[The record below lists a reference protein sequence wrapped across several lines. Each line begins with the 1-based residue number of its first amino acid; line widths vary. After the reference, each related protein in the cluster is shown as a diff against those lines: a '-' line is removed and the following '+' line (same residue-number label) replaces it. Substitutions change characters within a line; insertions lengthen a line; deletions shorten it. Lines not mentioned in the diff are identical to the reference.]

1 MITKNEF
8 LKFIDRVEQTNKT
21 INGLENAL
29 GGIPLFETGLTSLL
43 DYADRIAFSLMEK
56 DDYSFFDGFATD
68 FWNLINNGESVF
80 EVIGENGELCKTSL
94 KSWEDFY
101 DYYGSLHN

>member
-8 LKFIDRVEQTNKT
+8 LKFVDRVEQTNKA
-21 INGLENAL
+21 INDLENAL

-43 DYADRIAFSLMEK
+43 DYADRIAFSLMGK

-68 FWNLINNGESVF
+68 FWNLINDGESVF
-80 EVIGENGELCKTSL
+80 EVIGEGETSL

>member
-8 LKFIDRVEQTNKT
+8 LKFVDRVEQTNKA
-21 INGLENAL
+21 INDLENAL

-68 FWNLINNGESVF
+68 FWNLINDGESVF
-80 EVIGENGELCKTSL
+80 EVIGEGETSL

>member
-8 LKFIDRVEQTNKT
+8 LKFVDRVEQTNKT
-21 INGLENAL
+21 INDLENAL

-43 DYADRIAFSLMEK
+43 DYADRIAFSLMGK

-80 EVIGENGELCKTSL
+80 EVIGEGETSL
-94 KSWEDFY
+94 KNWEDFY
-101 DYYGSLHN
+101 DYYDSLHN

>member
-21 INGLENAL
+21 INDLENAL

-68 FWNLINNGESVF
+68 FWNLVNNGESVF
-80 EVIGENGELCKTSL
+80 EVIGEGETSL

>member
-8 LKFIDRVEQTNKT
+8 LKFVDRVEQTNQT
-21 INGLENAL
+21 INDLENAL

-43 DYADRIAFSLMEK
+43 DYADRIAFSLMGK

-80 EVIGENGELCKTSL
+80 EVIGEGETSL

>member
-21 INGLENAL
+21 VNDLETAL
-29 GGIPLFETGLTSLL
+29 GGVPLFETGLTSLL

-56 DDYSFFDGFATD
+56 NDYSFFDGFTTD

-80 EVIGENGELCKTSL
+80 EVVGEDGSLYKTSL
-94 KSWEDFY
+94 KNWEDFY
-101 DYYGSLHN
+101 EYYTTN

>member
-21 INGLENAL
+21 INDLENAL

-43 DYADRIAFSLMEK
+43 DYADRIAFSLMGK

-68 FWNLINNGESVF
+68 FWNLINDGESVF
-80 EVIGENGELCKTSL
+80 EVIGEGETSL
-94 KSWEDFY
+94 KNWEDFY

>member
-8 LKFIDRVEQTNKT
+8 LKFVDRVEQTNKA
-21 INGLENAL
+21 INDLENAL
-29 GGIPLFETGLTSLL
+29 GGIPLFETGLTSFL
-43 DYADRIAFSLMEK
+43 DYADRIAFSLMGK

-80 EVIGENGELCKTSL
+80 EIIGEGETSL

-101 DYYGSLHN
+101 DYYGSLYN

>member
-8 LKFIDRVEQTNKT
+8 LKFIDKVEQTNKT
-21 INGLENAL
+21 INDLETAL
-29 GGIPLFETGLTSLL
+29 GGARLFETGLTSLL

-56 DDYSFFDGFATD
+56 NDYSFFDGFTTD

-80 EVIGENGELCKTSL
+80 EVIGEDGNVYKTSL
-94 KSWEDFY
+94 KNWEDFY
-101 DYYGSLHN
+101 EYYTSN

>member
-21 INGLENAL
+21 INDLETAL
-29 GGIPLFETGLTSLL
+29 NGVCLFETGLTSLL
-43 DYADRIAFSLMEK
+43 DYADRIAFALMGK
-56 DDYSFFDGFATD
+56 DDWSLFEGFTTD
-68 FWNLINNGESVF
+68 FWSLINNGESVF
-80 EVIGENGELCKTSL
+80 KIIGEDGSLCETSL

-101 DYYGSLHN
+101 EYYTAN

>member
-21 INGLENAL
+21 INDLETAL
-29 GGIPLFETGLTSLL
+29 GGVPLFETGLTSLL

-56 DDYSFFDGFATD
+56 NDYSFFDGFTTD
-68 FWNLINNGESVF
+68 FWNLINNGESIF
-80 EVIGENGELCKTSL
+80 EIIKVR
-94 KSWEDFY
+94 KSCNIWISAAIPRDRWV
-101 DYYGSLHN
+101 

>member
-8 LKFIDRVEQTNKT
+8 LKFVDRVEQTNKA
-21 INGLENAL
+21 INDLENAL

-43 DYADRIAFSLMEK
+43 DYADRIAFSLMGK

-68 FWNLINNGESVF
+68 FWNLINDGESVF
-80 EVIGENGELCKTSL
+80 EVIGEDGSLCKTYL
-94 KSWEDFY
+94 KNWEDFY
-101 DYYGSLHN
+101 EYYSN

>member
-8 LKFIDRVEQTNKT
+8 LKFIDRVEQTNKV
-21 INGLENAL
+21 INDLEAAL

-43 DYADRIAFSLMEK
+43 DYADRIAFSLMGK

-68 FWNLINNGESVF
+68 FWNLINDGESVF
-80 EVIGENGELCKTSL
+80 EVIGEGETSL

-101 DYYGSLHN
+101 DYYDSLHN

>member
-8 LKFIDRVEQTNKT
+8 LKFVERVEQTNKT
-21 INGLENAL
+21 INDLEAAL

-43 DYADRIAFSLMEK
+43 DYADRIAFSLMGK

-68 FWNLINNGESVF
+68 FWNLINKGESVF
-80 EVIGENGELCKTSL
+80 EVIGEGETSL
-94 KSWEDFY
+94 KNWEDFY

>member
-8 LKFIDRVEQTNKT
+8 LKFVDRVEQTNKA
-21 INGLENAL
+21 INDLENAL
-29 GGIPLFETGLTSLL
+29 GGTPLFETGLTSLL

-80 EVIGENGELCKTSL
+80 EVIGEGETSL
-94 KSWEDFY
+94 KNWEDFY

>member
-21 INGLENAL
+21 INDLENAL
-29 GGIPLFETGLTSLL
+29 GGVPLFETGLTSLL

-68 FWNLINNGESVF
+68 FWNLINDGESVF
-80 EVIGENGELCKTSL
+80 EVIGEGETSL

>member
-8 LKFIDRVEQTNKT
+8 LKFIDRVEQTNKA
-21 INGLENAL
+21 INDLENAL

-68 FWNLINNGESVF
+68 FWNLINDGESVF
-80 EVIGENGELCKTSL
+80 EVIGEGETSL

>member
-8 LKFIDRVEQTNKT
+8 LKFVDRVEQTNKA
-21 INGLENAL
+21 INDLENAL

-43 DYADRIAFSLMEK
+43 DYADRIAFSLMGK

-68 FWNLINNGESVF
+68 FWNLINDGESVF
-80 EVIGENGELCKTSL
+80 EVIGEGETSL
-94 KSWEDFY
+94 KNWEYFY
-101 DYYGSLHN
+101 DYYDSLHN

>member
-8 LKFIDRVEQTNKT
+8 LKFVDRVEQTNKT
-21 INGLENAL
+21 INNLEAAL

-68 FWNLINNGESVF
+68 FWNLINDGESVF
-80 EVIGENGELCKTSL
+80 EVIGEGETSL
-94 KSWEDFY
+94 KNWEDFY

>member
-8 LKFIDRVEQTNKT
+8 LKFVDRVEQTNKA
-21 INGLENAL
+21 INDLENAL

-80 EVIGENGELCKTSL
+80 EVIGEGETSL

>member
-21 INGLENAL
+21 INDLETAL
-29 GGIPLFETGLTSLL
+29 GGVPLFETGLTSLL

-56 DDYSFFDGFATD
+56 NDYSFFDGFTTD
-68 FWNLINNGESVF
+68 FWNLINNGESIF
-80 EVIGENGELCKTSL
+80 EVIGEDGNVYKTSL
-94 KSWEDFY
+94 KNWEDFY
-101 DYYGSLHN
+101 EYYTAN

>member
-1 MITKNEF
+1 MITKSEF

-21 INGLENAL
+21 INDLESAL

-43 DYADRIAFSLMEK
+43 DYADRIAFSLMGK

-68 FWNLINNGESVF
+68 FWNLINDGESVF
-80 EVIGENGELCKTSL
+80 EVIGEGETSL
-94 KSWEDFY
+94 KNWEDFY

>member
-21 INGLENAL
+21 INDLEAAL
-29 GGIPLFETGLTSLL
+29 GGILLFETGLTSLL

-56 DDYSFFDGFATD
+56 DDNSFFDGFATD
-68 FWNLINNGESVF
+68 FWNLINDGESVF
-80 EVIGENGELCKTSL
+80 EVIGEGETSL